1 MNLRTSIILTCATIL
16 GLLCPKVVADAVYLT
31 SDGADSVIRIGA
43 GGTQSTF
50 IGSGLTNPVGLVF
63 DTTGNLY
70 VSSADGSIKMFPADG
85 GMAVT
90 MASGLNGPTGLAIS
104 PGGVLHAAISGDN
117 KIVKIPAPNDVDDFA
132 PLGAGAN
139 PQGIAFDGDGNL
151 FVANKG
157 SDSISKVTSG
167 GGVSTFANS
176 MDVTDPVGV
185 LVTGAN
191 RIVVVHNEQGGE
203 ILEFNANGNGK
214 PKSAAKQL
222 GTPTGITIDSIGNYY
237 VGTTAGVVKKVVGN
251 ADSEFATG
259 ITGIGQLIARAA
271 QFKLVAFKNE
281 VLSAPVDAKFASL
294 GSPIIGAGG
303 DVVHSAKLLAGVSG
317 VSSANDSGIWKT
329 DVAGV
334 RSLIAREGS
343 AAPDAAGADSAAV
356 FAGLSDPVVN
366 AAGRIAFR
374 GTLRTGVGGVSSA
387 NSSGLWA
394 QNGSG
399 LALLARKGDQV
410 PGLDP
415 GAKFSAFQ
423 QFSLPDAGGLVF
435 LATVAGTNVTSAN
448 NAGLWAVDGG
458 GVLQLVAR
466 KGDVISVNGSD
477 KKIKAITLFAATPFS
492 AGQTRSFSTDGAL
505 LFRATFTDKSTAL
518 VSKDFGT
525 STLTVVTFKNE
536 VLAIDPIGA
545 KLVNPVTGA
554 INADLSVAFRSTLAG
569 GGVSLSNNQA
579 VYLDKA
585 GVLSQVARKSFI
597 APDSDGA
604 IFGAFSDPAI
614 NDLGEVAFRATLKGT
629 GGVSVSGR
637 ALGLWLGEPGALALA
652 VRQGDA
658 PPSVPGTA
666 RFTSF
671 AQFCAPA
678 EGGLVFLAK
687 IAGNGITTS
696 NNQGLWQRDAAGST
710 DLLLR
715 KGDTLEVDGANR
727 KVSSILVFKTSL
739 YCGSQGRNVS
749 PDGAVTLLLKFSD
762 GYQAIFSVTQP

>member
-1 MNLRTSIILTCATIL
+1 MNLRTSFSLTCATIL

-31 SDGADSVIRIGA
+31 SDGADSVIRVGA
-43 GGTQSTF
+43 NGTQSTF

-63 DTTGNLY
+63 DTSGNLY
-70 VSSADGSIKMFPADG
+70 VSSADGTIKMFPADG

-90 MASGLNGPTGLAIS
+90 MASSLNGPTGLAIS
-104 PGGVLHAAISGDN
+104 SSGVLHAAISGDN

-132 PLGAGAN
+132 PLGTAAN

-151 FVANKG
+151 YVANKG

-176 MDVTDPVGV
+176 TDVSDPVGV

-191 RIVVVHNEQGGE
+191 RIVVVHGDQGGE
-203 ILEFNANGNGK
+203 ILEFNVNGNGK

-237 VGTTAGVVKKVVGN
+237 VGTTAGVVKKVTGN
-251 ADSEFATG
+251 SDTDFATG
-259 ITGIGQLIARAA
+259 ISGIGQLVARSA

-281 VLSAPVDAKFASL
+281 VLSAPQDTKFASL

-303 DVVHSAKLLAGVSG
+303 DVAHSAKLLTGVSG

-329 DVAGV
+329 DGVGV
-334 RSLIAREGS
+334 RTLIAREGS
-343 AAPDAAGADSAAV
+343 AAPDAMGSDSAAV
-356 FAGLSDPVVN
+356 FSGFSDPVVN
-366 AAGRIAFR
+366 AAGRVAFR

-387 NSSGLWA
+387 NSNGLWA
-394 QNGSG
+394 QNASG
-399 LALLARKGDQV
+399 LALVARKGDQA
-410 PGLDP
+410 PGLDA

-423 QFSLPDAGGLVF
+423 QFALPDAGGLIF
-435 LATVAGTNVTSAN
+435 LATVAGTNVSSAD

-458 GVLQLVAR
+458 GVVQLVAR
-466 KGDVISVNGSD
+466 KGDLIPVNGAD

-492 AGQTRSFSTDGAL
+492 AGQTRSFSTDGAI

-518 VSKDFGT
+518 MSKDFGT
-525 STLTVVTFKNE
+525 STLNVVTFKNE

-545 KLVNPVTGA
+545 KLANPVTGA
-554 INADLSVAFRSTLAG
+554 INADLSVAFRSKLSG

-579 VYLDKA
+579 IYLEKA

-604 IFGAFSDPAI
+604 IFGGFSDAAI

-637 ALGLWLGEPGALALA
+637 ALGLWIGEPESLALA

-658 PPSVPGTA
+658 PPSVSGTVK
-666 RFTSF
+666 FTSF
-671 AQFCAPA
+671 TQFCAPA
-678 EGGLVFLAK
+678 DGGLVFLAT

-696 NNQGLWQRDAAGST
+696 NNQGVWQRDPAGSI
-710 DLLLR
+710 DLLVR

-727 KVSSILVFKTSL
+727 KVSSIQAFKTPV
-739 YCGSQGRNVS
+739 YCGSQGRNVAS
-749 PDGAVTLLLKFSD
+749 DGRVTLLLKFSD
-762 GYQAIFSVTQP
+762 GNQAIFSVTQP